1 MMTRTTLAPLAPLAA
16 VLMLV
21 LAAGTLSACSQDRDS
36 ANRPGTS
43 GFYGGAGGGIN
54 WR

>member
-1 MMTRTTLAPLAPLAA
+1 MTRTTLARLAA
-16 VLMLV
+16 ALILV

-36 ANRPGTS
+36 AQRPGTS

>member
-1 MMTRTTLAPLAPLAA
+1 MTRIPLARLAA
-16 VLMLV
+16 VLALV
-21 LAAGTLSACSQDRDS
+21 LAAGTLSACSQGGDPEAR
-36 ANRPGTS
+36 RGTS

>member
-1 MMTRTTLAPLAPLAA
+1 MTRTTLARLAA
-16 VLMLV
+16 VLTLV